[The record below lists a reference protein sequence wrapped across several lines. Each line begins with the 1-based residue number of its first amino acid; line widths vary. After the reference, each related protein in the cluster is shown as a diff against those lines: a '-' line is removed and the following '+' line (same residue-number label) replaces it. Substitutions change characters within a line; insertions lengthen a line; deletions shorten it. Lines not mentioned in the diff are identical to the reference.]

1 MDIKQILSEQINIE
15 GISQEEIYNLITGT
29 ANASLGDFSLPCF
42 RFAKALRKSPV
53 QIANELKDSFAGLPL
68 VSEVQ
73 AVNGY
78 LNFFVDN
85 KVMSA
90 TVLDE
95 ARADNFGKSDM
106 GNGKI
111 RTAGVAMAMQ
121 GSAIAGMDVGSAT
134 LKLSDEGQYN
144 LIIGAAGE
152 KHLDGLKAI
161 LYDEVYLNEPSEH
174 KNELFDNIS
183 VENLPYVT
191 EVSGNEIINSLF
203 TMTPYYHRT
212 SLADKEKLSKVD
224 SLTTTVEVD
233 FFILRR
239 T

>member
-1 MDIKQILSEQINIE
+1 MFAPVAY
-15 GISQEEIYNLITGT
+15 EE
-29 ANASLGDFSLPCF
+29 
-42 RFAKALRKSPV
+42 FARV
-53 QIANELKDSFAGLPL
+53 LK
-68 VSEVQ
+68 
-73 AVNGY
+73 
-78 LNFFVDN
+78 
-85 KVMSA
+85 
-90 TVLDE
+90 
-95 ARADNFGKSDM
+95 KSD
-106 GNGKI
+106 
-111 RTAGVAMAMQ
+111 
-121 GSAIAGMDVGSAT
+121 
-134 LKLSDEGQYN
+134 Y

-183 VENLPYVT
+183 VENLSYVT

-239 T
+239 V